1 MDVPVGIT
9 NFPSR
14 FWNGTTHLGRTVRQH
29 RFSLWVEIGK
39 EEDLTNVRNLM
50 FPAAI
55 LRFLR
60 TALQQSFSSAL
71 VALVA
76 SGGRLLSTPEDAV
89 LAPLGTSQ
97 VLSLL
102 IGLQNLLVQVRL
114 LLSGP
119 LATGTPVLR
128 TTERFLSGDLLLSE
142 QPLCHIA
149 EILAFGR
156 WRQEIRSSR
165 VLEISRGTEQT
176 E

>member
-1 MDVPVGIT
+1 M
-9 NFPSR
+9 
-14 FWNGTTHLGRTVRQH
+14 
-29 RFSLWVEIGK
+29 GK
-39 EEDLTNVRNLM
+39 EDDLSVRSLM

-71 VALVA
+71 VALVP
-76 SGGRLLSTPEDAV
+76 SGEQLLSTPEDAV

-119 LATGTPVLR
+119 LAVGTPQDNGKDS
-128 TTERFLSGDLLLSE
+128 FL
-142 QPLCHIA
+142 
-149 EILAFGR
+149 
-156 WRQEIRSSR
+156 
-165 VLEISRGTEQT
+165 
-176 E
+176 